1 MDIEGHNGET
11 ILVAK
16 VIDSTTNNDGTTN
29 AYHKKPSI
37 CCCCMRRKLELTRL
51 ISEINK
57 NSEGIL
63 SRIEANPGKFHRD
76 TINRLISKR
85 DYEIKLY
92 QEEMDI
98 INECNV

>member
-16 VIDSTTNNDGTTN
+16 VIDSTKNNVV
-29 AYHKKPSI
+29 YHKKPSI
-37 CCCCMRRKLELTRL
+37 CCCCRRRKLELTRL

-63 SRIEANPGKFHRD
+63 SRVEANPGKFHRD

-85 DYEIKLY
+85 EYEIKLY

>member
-16 VIDSTTNNDGTTN
+16 VIDSTKNNVV
-29 AYHKKPSI
+29 YHKKPSI
-37 CCCCMRRKLELTRL
+37 CCCCRRRKLELTRL

-76 TINRLISKR
+76 TIQRLISKR
-85 DYEIKLY
+85 EYEIKMY

-98 INECNV
+98 INECNA

>member
-1 MDIEGHNGET
+1 MEIEGHNGET

-16 VIDSTTNNDGTTN
+16 VIDSTKNNDVVYDKTR
-29 AYHKKPSI
+29 SI
-37 CCCCMRRKLELTRL
+37 CCCCRRRKLELTRL

-76 TINRLISKR
+76 TIQRLISKR
-85 DYEIKLY
+85 EYEIKLY

-98 INECNV
+98 INECNA

>member
-1 MDIEGHNGET
+1 MKGET
-11 ILVAK
+11 IIAAK
-16 VIDSTTNNDGTTN
+16 VIDSTKNNVV
-29 AYHKKPSI
+29 YHKKPSI
-37 CCCCMRRKLELTRL
+37 CCCCRRRKLELARL

-76 TINRLISKR
+76 TIHRLISKR
-85 DYEIKLY
+85 EYEIKLY

-98 INECNV
+98 RNECNA

>member
-16 VIDSTTNNDGTTN
+16 VIDSTKNNVV
-29 AYHKKPSI
+29 YHKKPSI
-37 CCCCMRRKLELTRL
+37 CCCCRRRKLELTRL

-63 SRIEANPGKFHRD
+63 SRVEANPGKFHRD

-98 INECNV
+98 INECNA

>member
-16 VIDSTTNNDGTTN
+16 VIDSTKNNVV
-29 AYHKKPSI
+29 YHKKRSI
-37 CCCCMRRKLELTRL
+37 CCCCRRRKLELTRL

-63 SRIEANPGKFHRD
+63 SRVEANPGKFHRD

-85 DYEIKLY
+85 EYEIKLY

>member
-1 MDIEGHNGET
+1 MDVEGNNEGET
-11 ILVAK
+11 IIAAK
-16 VIDSTTNNDGTTN
+16 VIDSTKNNDGVF
-29 AYHKKPSI
+29 HKKPSI
-37 CCCCMRRKLELTRL
+37 CCCCRRRKLELTRL

-76 TINRLISKR
+76 TIHRLISKR
-85 DYEIKLY
+85 EYEIKMY

-98 INECNV
+98 INECNA

>member
-11 ILVAK
+11 ILVAN
-16 VIDSTTNNDGTTN
+16 VIDSTKNNDV
-29 AYHKKPSI
+29 YHKKPSI
-37 CCCCMRRKLELTRL
+37 CCCCRRRKLELTRL

-63 SRIEANPGKFHRD
+63 SRVEANPGKFHRD

-98 INECNV
+98 INECNA

>member
-1 MDIEGHNGET
+1 MDVEGHSGET
-11 ILVAK
+11 IIAAK
-16 VIDSTTNNDGTTN
+16 VIDSTKNNVV
-29 AYHKKPSI
+29 YHKKPSI
-37 CCCCMRRKLELTRL
+37 CCCCRRRKLELTRL

-63 SRIEANPGKFHRD
+63 SRVEANPGKFHRD
-76 TINRLISKR
+76 TIHRLISKR

-98 INECNV
+98 INECNA